1 MHQCVGVTWLP
12 AWMPGPLLG
21 GQTSH
26 SGRPAAPASSR
37 QLSWS
42 TDLTAQISGWTHRSR
57 LRSRAHDSPR
67 QGDITRLE
75 IRAVTLQ
82 TEIHLDLKCLNAPEV
97 REFIH
102 PSMLR
107 TMRFSLHDCYSVWL
121 KWWST
126 VQWHHLIISPIIYF
140 YCILFVFFLVFPDD
154 SLCLHIVCF
163 SRVVNSLPL
172 QRKNNNRDRK
182 K

>member
-1 MHQCVGVTWLP
+1 MKKLVSVCVLYERNSIAHLGNSSSMLFIVVQVLPFNQSETFSELTKCTAVLQSAKMIIQRTWLSVEVHQCVGVTWLP

-26 SGRPAAPASSR
+26 SGRPAAPALSR

-82 TEIHLDLKCLNAPEV
+82 SEIHLDLKCLNAPEV
-97 REFIH
+97 QEFIH
-102 PSMLR
+102 PSIHVEDNEIL
-107 TMRFSLHDCYSVWL
+107 
-121 KWWST
+121 ST
-126 VQWHHLIISPIIYF
+126 
-140 YCILFVFFLVFPDD
+140 
-154 SLCLHIVCF
+154 
-163 SRVVNSLPL
+163 
-172 QRKNNNRDRK
+172 
-182 K
+182 